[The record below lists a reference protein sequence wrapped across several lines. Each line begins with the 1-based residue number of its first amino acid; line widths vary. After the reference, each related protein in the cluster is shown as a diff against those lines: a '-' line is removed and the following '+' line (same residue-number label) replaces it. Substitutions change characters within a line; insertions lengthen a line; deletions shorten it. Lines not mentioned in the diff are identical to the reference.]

1 MNKTLLTVLALSCSM
16 TANVAAQEHKGSA
29 PVSGATYNLY
39 NVGTKQFLGVENAR
53 LVLGGEKVDVTL
65 SAVNDTNTPGFFR
78 LTSADGT
85 WHADLYGTPSLETD
99 KFSQWRIE
107 PVNGKKDVYAIAS
120 RNTEASASL
129 YLYQNEALGR
139 LSAVPQQPSAQF
151 EAAQWKLV
159 YTGEDTPPL
168 YGFDENSKTYENP
181 GDGYW
186 VVSITRTFQ
195 PGQWT
200 TFCSPVNLTE
210 SQLKQLFGDDVQVAE
225 LKAQNTNE
233 LQFVTSHSLKAGVP
247 CIIKVMKPAE
257 NNEYILED
265 NFTFASQAET
275 VPVNGGTFHGT
286 LTVTKPNFGYALNPN
301 TSAVEPI
308 DNGYVVDA
316 MSAYYVSYLDVVI
329 DRWSLDGTT
338 GIGTITT
345 TTPEG
350 DIYTIGGQ
358 KVGSGKKAA
367 KRLQHGVYVVG
378 GKKHAKLTNLT
389 NP

>member
-1 MNKTLLTVLALSCSM
+1 M
-16 TANVAAQEHKGSA
+16 TANVAAQEYKGSA

-39 NVGTKQFLGVENAR
+39 NVGTKQFLGIENER
-53 LVLGGEKVDVTL
+53 LVLGGNALDVTL
-65 SAVNDTNTPGFFR
+65 EGVNDTNTPGFFR

-85 WHADLYGTPSLETD
+85 WHADLYGTPSLVTD

-139 LSAVPQQPSAQF
+139 LAAVPQQPSAQF

-159 YTGEDTPPL
+159 YTGENTPPL

-181 GDGYW
+181 RDGYA

-225 LKAQNTNE
+225 LKAQNANE

-257 NNEYILED
+257 NNEYLLED

-275 VPVNGGTFHGT
+275 VNVNGGAFYGT
-286 LTVTKPNFGYALNPN
+286 LSVTTANGGYSLNPN
-301 TSAVEPI
+301 TSAVEQIKDSYELP
-308 DNGYVVDA
+308 A
-316 MSAYYVSYLDVVI
+316 MNAYYVTLLDVII

-358 KVGSGKKAA
+358 KVGSGEKAA
-367 KRLQHGVYVVG
+367 KRLQRGVYVVG
-378 GKKHAKLTNLT
+378 GKKHAK
-389 NP
+389 

>member
-1 MNKTLLTVLALSCSM
+1 MNKTLLTVLALSCTM
-16 TANVAAQEHKGSA
+16 TANVAAQEYKGSA

-39 NVGTKQFLGVENAR
+39 NVGTKQFLGIENGR

-159 YTGEDTPPL
+159 YTGENTPPL

-181 GDGYW
+181 RDGYA

-225 LKAQNTNE
+225 LKAQNANE

-275 VPVNGGTFHGT
+275 VPVNGGTFYGT

-301 TSAVEPI
+301 TSAVDPI

-329 DRWSLDGTT
+329 DCWSLDGTT

-358 KVGSGKKAA
+358 KVGSGEKAA

-378 GKKHAKLTNLT
+378 GKKHAK
-389 NP
+389 

>member
-1 MNKTLLTVLALSCSM
+1 M
-16 TANVAAQEHKGSA
+16 TANVAAQEYKGSA

-39 NVGTKQFLGVENAR
+39 NVGTKQFLGIENGR

-78 LTSADGT
+78 LTSPDGT

-139 LSAVPQQPSAQF
+139 LAAVPQQPSAQF

-159 YTGEDTPPL
+159 YTGENTPPL

-181 GDGYW
+181 RDGYA

-210 SQLKQLFGDDVQVAE
+210 TQLKQLFGDDVQVAE

-247 CIIKVMKPAE
+247 CIIKVMKPTE
-257 NNEYILED
+257 NNEYLLED

-275 VPVNGGTFHGT
+275 VPVNGGTFYGT

-301 TSAVEPI
+301 TSAVDPI

-378 GKKHAKLTNLT
+378 GKKHAK
-389 NP
+389 

>member
-1 MNKTLLTVLALSCSM
+1 MNKTLLTVLALSCTM
-16 TANVAAQEHKGSA
+16 TANVAAQEYKGSA

-39 NVGTKQFLGVENAR
+39 NVGTKQFLGIENGR

-65 SAVNDTNTPGFFR
+65 SAVNDTNTPGFFH

-139 LSAVPQQPSAQF
+139 LAAVPQQPSAQF

-159 YTGEDTPPL
+159 YTGENTPPL

-181 GDGYW
+181 RDGYA

-225 LKAQNTNE
+225 LKAQNANE
-233 LQFVTSHSLKAGVP
+233 LQFVTSYSLKAGVP

-257 NNEYILED
+257 NNNYNIED
-265 NFTFASQAET
+265 NFTFASQAEM

-286 LTVTKPNFGYALNPN
+286 LTVTKPNFGYALNPA

-308 DNGYVVDA
+308 DKGYVVDA
-316 MSAYYVSYLDVVI
+316 MSAYYVSNIDVVV

-345 TTPEG
+345 VSPEG

-358 KVGSGKKAA
+358 KVGSGEKAA
-367 KRLQHGVYVVG
+367 KRLQRGIYVVG
-378 GKKHAKLTNLT
+378 GKKQVK
-389 NP
+389 

>member
-16 TANVAAQEHKGSA
+16 TANVAAQDYKGSA
-29 PVSGATYNLY
+29 PESGATYNLY
-39 NVGTKQFLGVENAR
+39 NVGTKQFLGIENGR
-53 LVLGGEKVDVTL
+53 LVLGGNALDVTL
-65 SAVNDTNTPGFFR
+65 EAVNDTNTPGFFR

-85 WHADLYGTPSLETD
+85 WHADLYGTPTLETD

-151 EAAQWKLV
+151 EAAQWKLIN
-159 YTGEDTPPL
+159 TEGNTPPL
-168 YGFDENSKTYENP
+168 YGFDEDSKTYENP

-210 SQLKQLFGDDVQVAE
+210 TQLKQLFGDDVQVAE
-225 LKAQNTNE
+225 LKAQHANE

-257 NNEYILED
+257 NNNYNIED

-275 VPVNGGTFHGT
+275 VPVNGGAFHGT
-286 LTVTKPNFGYALNPN
+286 LTVSEPNGGYALNPA

-308 DNGYVVDA
+308 VNGYEVSA
-316 MSAYYVSYLDVVI
+316 MSAYYVSNLDVVI
-329 DRWSLDGTT
+329 DCWSLDGTT

-358 KVGSGKKAA
+358 KVGNGEKAA
-367 KRLQHGVYVVG
+367 KRLHRGVYVVG
-378 GKKHAKLTNLT
+378 GKKQVK
-389 NP
+389 

>member
-16 TANVAAQEHKGSA
+16 TANVAAQDYKGSA

-39 NVGTKQFLGVENAR
+39 NVGTKQFLGIENGR
-53 LVLGGEKVDVTL
+53 LVLGGNALDVTL
-65 SAVNDTNTPGFFR
+65 EAVNDTNTPGFFR
-78 LTSADGT
+78 LTSADDT
-85 WHADLYGTPSLETD
+85 WHAGLYGTPTLETA

-139 LSAVPQQPSAQF
+139 LAAVPQQPSAQF
-151 EAAQWKLV
+151 EAAQWKLIN
-159 YTGEDTPPL
+159 TEGNTPPL

-181 GDGYW
+181 GDGYY

-200 TFCSPVNLTE
+200 TFCSPVDLTE
-210 SQLKQLFGDDVQVAE
+210 TQLKQLFGDDVQVAE
-225 LKAQNTNE
+225 LKAQNSNE

-257 NNEYILED
+257 NNNYNIED

-275 VPVNGGTFHGT
+275 VPVNGGAFHST
-286 LTVTKPNFGYALNPN
+286 LTVSEPNGGYALNPA

-308 DNGYVVDA
+308 VNGYEVSA
-316 MSAYYVSYLDVVI
+316 MSAYYVSNLDVVI
-329 DRWSLDGTT
+329 DCWSLDGTT

-345 TTPEG
+345 VSPEG

-358 KVGSGKKAA
+358 KVGNGEKAA
-367 KRLQHGVYVVG
+367 KRLQRGVYVVG
-378 GKKHAKLTNLT
+378 GKKHAK
-389 NP
+389 

>member
-16 TANVAAQEHKGSA
+16 TANVAAQDYKGSA

-39 NVGTKQFLGVENAR
+39 NVGTKQFLGIENGR
-53 LVLGGEKVDVTL
+53 LVLGGNALDVTL
-65 SAVNDTNTPGFFR
+65 EAVNDTNTPGFFR
-78 LTSADGT
+78 LTSADDT
-85 WHADLYGTPSLETD
+85 WHADLYGTPTLETD

-129 YLYQNEALGR
+129 YLYQNETLGR
-139 LSAVPQQPSAQF
+139 LAAVPQQPSAQF

-159 YTGEDTPPL
+159 YTGENTPPL
-168 YGFDENSKTYENP
+168 YGLNEDSKTYENP

-200 TFCSPVNLTE
+200 TFCSPVDLTE
-210 SQLKQLFGDDVQVAE
+210 TQLKQLFGDDVQVAE
-225 LKAQNTNE
+225 LKAQHANE

-257 NNEYILED
+257 NNNYNIED
-265 NFTFASQAET
+265 NFTFASQEET

-286 LTVTKPNFGYALNPN
+286 LTVSEPNVGYALNPA

-308 DNGYVVDA
+308 VNGYEVSA
-316 MSAYYVSYLDVVI
+316 MSAYYVSNIDVVI
-329 DRWSLDGTT
+329 DCWSLDGTT

-358 KVGSGKKAA
+358 KVGNGEKAA
-367 KRLQHGVYVVG
+367 KRLQRGVYVVG
-378 GKKHAKLTNLT
+378 GKKHAK
-389 NP
+389 

>member
-1 MNKTLLTVLALSCSM
+1 MAC
-16 TANVAAQEHKGSA
+16 
-29 PVSGATYNLY
+29 
-39 NVGTKQFLGVENAR
+39 
-53 LVLGGEKVDVTL
+53 
-65 SAVNDTNTPGFFR
+65 
-78 LTSADGT
+78 
-85 WHADLYGTPSLETD
+85 DLYGTPSLETD

-151 EAAQWKLV
+151 EAAQWKIV
-159 YTGEDTPPL
+159 YTGENTPPL

-181 GDGYW
+181 RDGYY

-200 TFCSPVNLTE
+200 TFCSPVDLTE

-247 CIIKVMKPAE
+247 CIIKVMKPTE
-257 NNEYILED
+257 NNEYLLED

-275 VPVNGGTFHGT
+275 VPVNGGTFYGT
-286 LTVTKPNFGYALNPN
+286 LTVTKPDFGYALNPN

-316 MSAYYVSYLDVVI
+316 MSAYYVSYLDVASTAGALTEPPASAPSPQQLQKATSTPSA
-329 DRWSLDGTT
+329 DRRS
-338 GIGTITT
+338 
-345 TTPEG
+345 
-350 DIYTIGGQ
+350 
-358 KVGSGKKAA
+358 AA
-367 KRLQHGVYVVG
+367 ARRQRSVSSTASTLL
-378 GKKHAKLTNLT
+378 AERSMPSKLI
-389 NP
+389 

>member
-1 MNKTLLTVLALSCSM
+1 MNKTLLTVLALSCTM
-16 TANVAAQEHKGSA
+16 TANVAAQDYKGSA
-29 PVSGATYNLY
+29 PESGATYNLY
-39 NVGTKQFLGVENAR
+39 NVGTKQFLGIENGR
-53 LVLGGEKVDVTL
+53 LVLGGNALDVTL
-65 SAVNDTNTPGFFR
+65 EAVNDTNTPGFFR

-85 WHADLYGTPSLETD
+85 WHADLYGSPSLETD

-181 GDGYW
+181 RDGYA

-225 LKAQNTNE
+225 LKAQNANE

-247 CIIKVMKPAE
+247 CIIKVMKPTE
-257 NNEYILED
+257 NNEYLLED

-275 VPVNGGTFHGT
+275 VNVNGGAFYGT
-286 LTVTKPNFGYALNPN
+286 LSVTTADGGYSLNPN
-301 TSAVEPI
+301 TSAVEQI
-308 DNGYVVDA
+308 KD
-316 MSAYYVSYLDVVI
+316 SYECL
-329 DRWSLDGTT
+329 
-338 GIGTITT
+338 
-345 TTPEG
+345 P
-350 DIYTIGGQ
+350 
-358 KVGSGKKAA
+358 
-367 KRLQHGVYVVG
+367 
-378 GKKHAKLTNLT
+378 
-389 NP
+389 

>member
-1 MNKTLLTVLALSCSM
+1 MNKTFLTVLALSCTM

-29 PVSGATYNLY
+29 PESGATYNLY
-39 NVGTKQFLGVENAR
+39 NVGTKQFLGIENGR

-78 LTSADGT
+78 LTSPDGT
-85 WHADLYGTPSLETD
+85 WHTDLYGTPSLETD

-139 LSAVPQQPSAQF
+139 LAAVPQQPSAQF

-159 YTGEDTPPL
+159 YTGEDIPPL
-168 YGFDENSKTYENP
+168 HGFNENSKTYENP
-181 GDGYW
+181 RDGYA

-247 CIIKVMKPAE
+247 CIIKVMKPTE
-257 NNEYILED
+257 NNEYLLED

-316 MSAYYVSYLDVVI
+316 MSAYYVSNIDVVI

-358 KVGSGKKAA
+358 KVGSGEKAA

-378 GKKHAKLTNLT
+378 GKKHAK
-389 NP
+389 

>member
-1 MNKTLLTVLALSCSM
+1 MNKTFLTVLALSCTM
-16 TANVAAQEHKGSA
+16 TTNVAAQEYKGSA

-39 NVGTKQFLGVENAR
+39 NVGTKQFLGIENGR

-78 LTSADGT
+78 LTSPDGT

-159 YTGEDTPPL
+159 YTGENTPPL
-168 YGFDENSKTYENP
+168 YGFNENSKTYENP

-225 LKAQNTNE
+225 LKAQNANE

-247 CIIKVMKPAE
+247 CIIKVMKPTE
-257 NNEYILED
+257 NKEYLLED

-275 VPVNGGTFHGT
+275 VSVNGGTFHGT
-286 LTVTKPNFGYALNPN
+286 LTVTKPNFGYALNPA

-308 DNGYVVDA
+308 DKGYVVDA
-316 MSAYYVSYLDVVI
+316 MSAYYVSNIDVVV

-338 GIGTITT
+338 GISTITT
-345 TTPEG
+345 VSPEG

-358 KVGSGKKAA
+358 KVGSGEKAA

-378 GKKHAKLTNLT
+378 GKKHAK
-389 NP
+389 

>member
-1 MNKTLLTVLALSCSM
+1 MNKTFLTVLALSCTM
-16 TANVAAQEHKGSA
+16 TTNVAAQEYKGSA

-39 NVGTKQFLGVENAR
+39 NVGTKQFLGIENGR

-78 LTSADGT
+78 LTSPDGT

-159 YTGEDTPPL
+159 YTGENTPPL
-168 YGFDENSKTYENP
+168 YGFNENSKTYENP

-225 LKAQNTNE
+225 LKAQNANE

-247 CIIKVMKPAE
+247 CIIKVMKPTE
-257 NNEYILED
+257 NKEYLLED

-275 VPVNGGTFHGT
+275 VSVNGGTFHGT
-286 LTVTKPNFGYALNPN
+286 LTVTKPNFGYALNPA

-308 DNGYVVDA
+308 DKGYVVDA
-316 MSAYYVSYLDVVI
+316 MSAYYVSNIDVVV

-338 GIGTITT
+338 GISTITT
-345 TTPEG
+345 VSPEG

-367 KRLQHGVYVVG
+367 KRLQHGIYVVG
-378 GKKHAKLTNLT
+378 GKKQVK
-389 NP
+389 

>member
-16 TANVAAQEHKGSA
+16 TANVAAQDYKGSA
-29 PVSGATYNLY
+29 PESGATYNLY
-39 NVGTKQFLGVENAR
+39 NVGTKQFLGIENGR
-53 LVLGGEKVDVTL
+53 LVLGGNALDVTL
-65 SAVNDTNTPGFFR
+65 EAVNDTNTPGFFR

-151 EAAQWKLV
+151 EAAQWKLIN
-159 YTGEDTPPL
+159 TEGNTPPL
-168 YGFDENSKTYENP
+168 YGFDEDSKTYENP

-210 SQLKQLFGDDVQVAE
+210 TQLKQLFGDDVQVAE
-225 LKAQNTNE
+225 LKGQNSNE

-257 NNEYILED
+257 NNNYNIED

-275 VPVNGGTFHGT
+275 VPVNGGAFHGT
-286 LTVTKPNFGYALNPN
+286 LTVSEPNGGYALNPA

-308 DNGYVVDA
+308 VNGYEVSA
-316 MSAYYVSYLDVVI
+316 MSAYYVSNLDVVI
-329 DRWSLDGTT
+329 DCWSLDGTT

-358 KVGSGKKAA
+358 KVGNGEKAV
-367 KRLQHGVYVVG
+367 KRLQRGVYVVG
-378 GKKHAKLTNLT
+378 GKKHAK
-389 NP
+389 

>member
-1 MNKTLLTVLALSCSM
+1 MNKTLLTVLALSCTM
-16 TANVAAQEHKGSA
+16 TANVAAQEYKGSA

-39 NVGTKQFLGVENAR
+39 NVGTKQFLGIENGR

-78 LTSADGT
+78 LTSPDGT

-139 LSAVPQQPSAQF
+139 LAAVPQQPSAQF

-159 YTGEDTPPL
+159 YTGENTPPL

-181 GDGYW
+181 RDGYA

-225 LKAQNTNE
+225 LKAQNANE
-233 LQFVTSHSLKAGVP
+233 LQFVTSYSLKAGVP

-257 NNEYILED
+257 NNNYNIED
-265 NFTFASQAET
+265 NFTFASQAEM

-286 LTVTKPNFGYALNPN
+286 LTVTKPNFGYALNPA

-308 DNGYVVDA
+308 DKGYVVDA
-316 MSAYYVSYLDVVI
+316 MSAYYVSNIDVVV

-345 TTPEG
+345 VSPEG

-358 KVGSGKKAA
+358 KVGSGEKAA

-378 GKKHAKLTNLT
+378 GKKHAK
-389 NP
+389 

>member
-16 TANVAAQEHKGSA
+16 TANVAAQDYKGSA
-29 PVSGATYNLY
+29 PESGATYNLY
-39 NVGTKQFLGVENAR
+39 NVGTKQFLGIENGR
-53 LVLGGEKVDVTL
+53 LVLGGNALDVTL
-65 SAVNDTNTPGFFR
+65 EAVNDTNTPGFFR
-78 LTSADGT
+78 LTSVDGT
-85 WHADLYGTPSLETD
+85 WHADLYGTPTLETD

-129 YLYQNEALGR
+129 YLYQNETLGR

-151 EAAQWKLV
+151 EAAQWKLIN
-159 YTGEDTPPL
+159 TGENTPPL
-168 YGFDENSKTYENP
+168 YGFDENNKTYENP
-181 GDGYW
+181 GDGYY
-186 VVSITRTFQ
+186 VASITRTFQ

-200 TFCSPVNLTE
+200 TFCSPVDLTE
-210 SQLKQLFGDDVQVAE
+210 TQLKQLFGDDVQVAE
-225 LKAQNTNE
+225 LKAQHANE

-257 NNEYILED
+257 NNNYNIED

-275 VPVNGGTFHGT
+275 VPVNGGAFHGT
-286 LTVTKPNFGYALNPN
+286 LTVSEPDGGYALNPA

-308 DNGYVVDA
+308 VNGYEVSA
-316 MSAYYVSYLDVVI
+316 MSAYYVSNIDVVI
-329 DRWSLDGTT
+329 DCWSLDGTT

-345 TTPEG
+345 VSPEG

-358 KVGSGKKAA
+358 KVGSGEKAA
-367 KRLQHGVYVVG
+367 KRLHRGVYVVG
-378 GKKHAKLTNLT
+378 GKKHAK
-389 NP
+389 

>member
-1 MNKTLLTVLALSCSM
+1 MNKTFLTVLALSCTM
-16 TANVAAQEHKGSA
+16 TANVAAQEHKGST

-39 NVGTKQFLGVENAR
+39 NVGTKQFLGIENGR
-53 LVLGGEKVDVTL
+53 IVLGGEKVDVTL
-65 SAVNDTNTPGFFR
+65 SDVNDTNTPGFFR
-78 LTSADGT
+78 LTSPDGT

-107 PVNGKKDVYAIAS
+107 PVNGKKNVYAIAS

-139 LSAVPQQPSAQF
+139 LAAVPQQPSAQF

-168 YGFDENSKTYENP
+168 YGFNENSKTYENP
-181 GDGYW
+181 RDGYY

-233 LQFVTSHSLKAGVP
+233 LQFVTSYSLKAGVP
-247 CIIKVMKPAE
+247 CIIKVMKPTE
-257 NNEYILED
+257 NNEYLLED

-316 MSAYYVSYLDVVI
+316 MSAYYVSNIDVVI

-358 KVGSGKKAA
+358 KVGSGEKAA

-378 GKKHAKLTNLT
+378 GKKHAK
-389 NP
+389 

>member
-1 MNKTLLTVLALSCSM
+1 MNKTLLTVLALSCTM
-16 TANVAAQEHKGSA
+16 TANVAAQEYKGSA

-39 NVGTKQFLGVENAR
+39 NVGTKQFLGIENGR

-78 LTSADGT
+78 LTSPDGT

-139 LSAVPQQPSAQF
+139 LAAVPQQPSAQF

-159 YTGEDTPPL
+159 YTGENTPPL

-181 GDGYW
+181 RDGYA

-225 LKAQNTNE
+225 LKAQNANE
-233 LQFVTSHSLKAGVP
+233 LQFVTSYSLKAGVP

-257 NNEYILED
+257 NNNYNIED
-265 NFTFASQAET
+265 NFTFASQAEM

-286 LTVTKPNFGYALNPN
+286 LTVTKPNFGYALNPA

-308 DNGYVVDA
+308 DKGYVVDA
-316 MSAYYVSYLDVVI
+316 MSAYYVSNIDVVV

-345 TTPEG
+345 VSPEG

-358 KVGSGKKAA
+358 KVGSGEKAA
-367 KRLQHGVYVVG
+367 KRLQRGVYVVG
-378 GKKHAKLTNLT
+378 GKKHAQ
-389 NP
+389 